1 MQRRDFLQAFTGS
14 LAALSPL
21 FLRPANNL
29 KIPQENPKKETGK
42 TEIKVKLLGTAQ
54 DGGLPQFGCYCK
66 NCIRARED
74 PHFSRLISSLALL
87 DLREQKFFLLDATPD
102 IRPQLDIV
110 HKRMGKEYTGS
121 KYFPQGV
128 ILTHAHIGH
137 YTGLMFFSFEAA
149 SSSDLPVYCSKGMGT
164 FLANNG
170 PWSQLVHL
178 KNISLQTFTFDRE
191 ISLTSQLSLKPFL
204 VPHRYEYSD
213 TIGLSISGKKKKLLY
228 IPDIQNW
235 KAWKRSIVEEVS
247 KVDIALLDGT
257 FYSPEELPGRDL
269 SQIGHPFIKSS
280 TKLLGKVARE
290 GKKEIYFTHLN
301 HTNFALDPEGME
313 RKQME
318 EQGFKLA
325 SDGMEFLL

>member
-1 MQRRDFLQAFTGS
+1 MLRRDFFQAFTGS
-14 LAALSPL
+14 FAALSPL
-21 FLRPANNL
+21 FFRSINNL
-29 KIPQENPKKETGK
+29 KIPQANPKKKTER
-42 TEIKVKLLGTAQ
+42 TEIKVKVLGTAQ
-54 DGGLPQFGCYCK
+54 DGGLPQFACYCK
-66 NCIRARED
+66 NCIRARGD

-87 DLREQKFFLLDATPD
+87 DLKEQKFFLLDATPD
-102 IRPQLDIV
+102 IRRQVDII
-110 HKRMGKEYTGS
+110 HEMIGKEYKGS

-137 YTGLMFFSFEAA
+137 YTGLMFFGFEAA
-149 SSSDLPVYCSKGMGT
+149 SSSDLPIYCSKGMGT

-178 KNISLQTFTFDRE
+178 KNISLQTLTFDRE
-191 ISLTSQLSLKPFL
+191 IPLTSQLSFTPFL
-204 VPHRYEYSD
+204 VPHRDEYSD
-213 TIGLSISGKKKKLLY
+213 TIGLTISGKKKKLLY

-235 KAWKRSIVEEVS
+235 KAWKRSIVREVS

-269 SQIGHPFIKSS
+269 SRIGHPFIESS
-280 TKLLGKVARE
+280 IKLLEKIARE
-290 GKKEIYFTHLN
+290 GKRKIYFTHLN
-301 HTNFALDPEGME
+301 HTNFALDPEGIE

-325 SDGMEFLL
+325 SDGMEFFL